1 MPKYEWHF
9 EVVWENLPLLVT
21 GLKMTVLLTILAFAV
36 GSVLGLIAALG
47 RLSRFRAFNILASVY
62 VDFFRTTPL
71 LVQLWWMYY
80 VIPIATGVMVPR
92 FETGVIAFG
101 LNIGAFLSEIYRAG
115 IMSISKGQREAAM
128 AIGMTPVQ
136 AMRRIILP
144 QAISRMVPPMGS
156 MWVGLFKD
164 TAIVSVI
171 AVKDLMHAARVI
183 AVTTYRPLEI
193 LTATALIYFVITYPQ
208 ARGVD
213 FLHRKFRVAE

>member
-1 MPKYEWHF
+1 MPKYEWRF

-71 LVQLWWMYY
+71 LAQLWWMYY

-183 AVTTYRPLEI
+183 AVNTYRPLEI